1 MTVGEVEVAPGY
13 RTSRLIK
20 GGWPPAGRGP
30 DSIAGLLAFARA
42 GVTTFETSDTYPG
55 GEEQLGRLR
64 MVARS
69 RLPAECFER
78 LRVHTRVSAP
88 FAGRGPTAHDLTRRV
103 DRALASLG
111 VDRLDLLQLQW
122 WNLEVPGLVEA
133 ALHLDT
139 LRRRGKLARLGVC
152 NLGVDPLRRL
162 LEAGVPLATDQV
174 HHSLVDR
181 RAEGALASF
190 CAERGIGLLT
200 FAPWA
205 GGFLSGRWQGLPD
218 PLQAGGETF
227 SEEFRAL
234 IEIGGGWLRL
244 QRQVQALHRVGER
257 HGRSIAAVALRWMLQ
272 RGPGAAIIFGAAGP
286 RRLPDILGAF
296 EFVLS
301 DEDLY
306 AIEEAGLDTAPVDV
320 GVLERAPGSPLMR
333 AIHAHS
339 MAPA

>member
-1 MTVGEVEVAPGY
+1 M
-13 RTSRLIK
+13 
-20 GGWPPAGRGP
+20 GRDP
-30 DSIAGLLAFARA
+30 DSIECLLAFARA

-64 MVARS
+64 AVARS
-69 RLPAECFER
+69 RLPAERFEN

-88 FAGRGPTAHDLTRRV
+88 LAGRSPTAHDLTRRI
-103 DRALASLG
+103 DRALARLG
-111 VDRLDLLQLQW
+111 VERLDLLQLQW
-122 WNLEVPGLVEA
+122 WNLEVAGLVEA

-139 LRRRGKLARLGVC
+139 LRRRGKIARLGVC

-190 CAERGIGLLT
+190 CTERGIGLVT

-205 GGFLSGRWQGLPD
+205 GGFLSGRWRGVPD
-218 PLQAGGETF
+218 PLRAGGETF
-227 SEEFRAL
+227 SGEFRAL
-234 IEIGGGWLRL
+234 VEIGGGWARL
-244 QRQVQALHRVGER
+244 QRQLEALHRVGER
-257 HGRSIAAVALRWMLQ
+257 HGRSIAAAALRWELQ
-272 RGPGAAIIFGAAGP
+272 RGPGRAIIFGASGP
-286 RRLPDILGAF
+286 HRLPDILSAF

-301 DEDLY
+301 DEDLD

-320 GVLERAPGSPLMR
+320 GVLERRPGSPLMR

-339 MAPA
+339 AAPA